1 MKAIISRRDADIFR
15 QAIRGVAY
23 FWLNALNEESALGNL
38 IVHTPM
44 NQDNEINV
52 RRQALLLV
60 EL

>member
-1 MKAIISRRDADIFR
+1 MWIFFR